1 VKRITIDA
9 SIQEYHRFSS
19 RTTLDL
25 AVIKFWYKFC
35 VRRISLFKVDI
46 FFW

>member
-1 VKRITIDA
+1 MFQSKNIIDF
-9 SIQEYHRFSS
+9 HL
-19 RTTLDL
+19 TTLDL